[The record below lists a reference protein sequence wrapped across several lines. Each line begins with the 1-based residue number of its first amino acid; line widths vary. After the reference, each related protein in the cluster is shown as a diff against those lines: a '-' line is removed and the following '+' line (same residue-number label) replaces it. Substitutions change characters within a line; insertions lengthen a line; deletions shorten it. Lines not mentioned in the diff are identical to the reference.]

1 MAKLSVCIEM
11 IFTEL
16 PFTQRIAAVKKA
28 GFPAFEFWGWS
39 NKDLDAI
46 NRARQ
51 EAGLP
56 ISAMVAEYEQP
67 LTDPGRNEGFVAG
80 VRKSIA
86 AARTLG
92 VDKLIVCTGNELS
105 GIPRQAQ
112 HDAVVSGLR
121 AAAPAAE
128 DAGVTLVLEPLNTL
142 VDHKG
147 YYLTTSAEGF
157 EMVAQTDSPA
167 VKLLFDLYHQQ
178 ITEGNLI
185 ANLTAGISHIGHF
198 HSADVPGR
206 YEFGTGEVNYKNVMA
221 RIDQLGYAGYIGL
234 EFRPSTSSE
243 EALRRVRAVLA

>member
-1 MAKLSVCIEM
+1 VAKLSVCIEM

-51 EAGLP
+51 EAGSA

-67 LTDPGRNEGFVAG
+67 LTDPGRNEGFVVG

-206 YEFGTGEVNYKNVMA
+206 YEFGTGEVNYKNVIA

-243 EALRRVRAVLA
+243 EALRRVQAALA

>member
-51 EAGLP
+51 EAGSA

-67 LTDPGRNEGFVAG
+67 LTDPGRNEGFVVG

-206 YEFGTGEVNYKNVMA
+206 YEFGTGEVNYKNVIA

-243 EALRRVRAVLA
+243 EALRRVQAALA

>member
-51 EAGLP
+51 EAGLA
-56 ISAMVAEYEQP
+56 ISAMLAEYEQP
-67 LTDPGRNEGFVAG
+67 LTDPGRNGGFVAG

-206 YEFGTGEVNYKNVMA
+206 YEFGTGEVNYKNVIA
-221 RIDQLGYAGYIGL
+221 RIDQLGYAGYVGL

-243 EALRRVRAVLA
+243 EALRRVQAALA